1 MVSSAFKLD
10 EPLIGV
16 FVVLAIPPVLILLY
30 GMRALT
36 TEMSLAFLSGAAEAE
51 HWSPEDER
59 LEVPSAPFRDAPLK
73 RTKQRGAPLW
83 LRLAGGFG
91 VALGVIT
98 SCLIAPLTFSCAL
111 LSTRLPQTS
120 QVLTV
125 VAGASGTAAGVVL
138 LLSAVRAVKGEQSRY
153 VVFLGLHYFIAATCV
168 AVTTELG
175 SAPSAFGWGYSAL
188 GLLLTLAF
196 ALAPRMRG
204 ASLDP
209 QARKTSPS

>member
-1 MVSSAFKLD
+1 MD

-30 GMRALT
+30 GLRALT
-36 TEMSLAFLSGAAEAE
+36 TEMSLAFQSGAAEAE

-59 LEVPSAPFRDAPLK
+59 LEVPSAPFRDALLK

-91 VALGVIT
+91 VAMGVIT
-98 SCLIAPLTFSCAL
+98 SCLVAPLTFAWASG
-111 LSTRLPQTS
+111 STQLTQTS
-120 QVLTV
+120 KVLTV
-125 VAGASGTAAGVVL
+125 VAGASGVAAGVVL

-153 VVFLGLHYFIAATCV
+153 VVFLGLHYLTAAASV
-168 AVTTELG
+168 ATTELG
-175 SAPSAFGWGYSAL
+175 SASAAWGWGYSAL

-196 ALAPRMRG
+196 ALAHRMPG
-204 ASLDP
+204 ATQDP
-209 QARKTSPS
+209 QARKMSPS